1 MKATPQGSADIDEQ
15 PDDQPLSNENPKVKK
30 WGHDFTDTEDVQGKK
45 AWSLS

>member
-1 MKATPQGSADIDEQ
+1 MKATLQGSADIDEQ